1 MAIELTDAAADRLRS
16 FIQGKPEEVA
26 FRIGLTRSGCA
37 GWSYVLEKAETV
49 SAGDRLFESRG
60 IRIVVAAESLPLL
73 DGLLLDYSRKPFA
86 EGFAFH
92 NPKAKSECG
101 CGQSFSV

>member
-16 FIQGKPEEVA
+16 FLKGKSEGA
-26 FRIGLTRSGCA
+26 TFRIGLTRSGCA
-37 GWSYVLEKAETV
+37 GWSYLLEKAESISPDDQV
-49 SAGDRLFESRG
+49 FESRG
-60 IRIVVAAESLPLL
+60 LRLVVASESLPLL
-73 DGLLLDYSRKPFA
+73 DGLLLDYVRQPFA

-101 CGQSFSV
+101 CGQSFNT